1 MILGEVFERFV
12 QDSPVSVMTQA
23 LLENALPPSTVDT
36 LFEDVAERQYTRDLL
51 FSDVVNLMGTV
62 VCRIRPSINAA
73 YKKNAEALGVTR
85 KAVYKKI
92 DRVELGINAALVRH
106 TAGALGA
113 VMTAM
118 KGRGEPWLPGYRTRI
133 VDGSH
138 LPGTEH
144 RLKPLRTTRAGA
156 LPGQALVIFEP
167 ESGLVIDVVL
177 CEDGHAQER
186 SMTDALLAT
195 VRSGDLWIADR
206 NFCTTALLFGI
217 AARGGSFVIRQH
229 GSTLTWEAVG
239 ERAAKG
245 RCDTGEVFEQT
256 LRLTNDQGEILF
268 ARRISVDLDQ
278 PTRDGD
284 RTIHIVTNL
293 PEKDADAFTVATL
306 YRKRWTLETAFQE
319 LEAVLHGEINT
330 LGYPKAALFAF
341 CIALVSYNV
350 LSTIKAAVR
359 SVHGAAAA
367 EALSGSDLAEEIAG
381 THRGMMIAV
390 PKDEWVVFHDL
401 SPEQMGQFLQE
412 LARAIRLNEYRKQ
425 PRGPKKPRPRRQSG
439 AKIKHVA
446 TSKLLRNQKQ

>member
-36 LFEDVAERQYTRDLL
+36 LFENVAERQYTRELL

-73 YKKNAEALGVTR
+73 YKKNAEALGVTC

-92 DRVELGINAALVRH
+92 DRVELGISAALVRH

-118 KGRGEPWLPGYRTRI
+118 KDRGEPWLPGYRTRI

-144 RLKPLRTTRAGA
+144 RLQPLRTTRAGA
-156 LPGQALVIFEP
+156 LPGQAMVIFEP
-167 ESGLVIDVVL
+167 ESGLVLDVVL

-186 SMTDALLAT
+186 SMTDELLAT

-206 NFCTTALLFGI
+206 NFCTTAILFGI

-239 ERAAKG
+239 ERVAKG

-268 ARRISVDLDQ
+268 VRRITVELDQ

-293 PEKDADAFTVATL
+293 PEKDADALTVATL

-359 SVHGAAAA
+359 SVHGVAAA
-367 EALSGSDLAEEIAG
+367 EAISGSDLAEEIAG

-446 TSKLLRNQKQ
+446 TSKLLKNQKQ

>member
-1 MILGEVFERFV
+1 MILSEVFERFV
-12 QDSPVSVMTQA
+12 QESPVSVMTQA
-23 LLENALPPSTVDT
+23 VLENALPPSTVET

-85 KAVYKKI
+85 KAVSKKI
-92 DRVELGINAALVRH
+92 DRVELGISATLVRH
-106 TAGALGA
+106 TAGALGT

-118 KGRGEPWLPGYRTRI
+118 KGRGAPWLPGSRTRI

-144 RLKPLRTTRAGA
+144 RLQPLRTTRAGA
-156 LPGQALVIFEP
+156 LPGQAVVIFEP

-186 SMTDALLAT
+186 SMTDEFLAT

-206 NFCTTALLFGI
+206 NFCTTAILFGI

-229 GSTLTWEAVG
+229 GSTLIWEAVG
-239 ERAAKG
+239 ERVSKG

-256 LRLTNDQGEILF
+256 LRLTNDKGEILF
-268 ARRISVDLDQ
+268 VRRITVELDQ

-293 PEKDADAFTVATL
+293 PEKDVDALTVATL

-359 SVHGAAAA
+359 SVHGVAAA
-367 EALSGSDLAEEIAG
+367 EAISGSDLAEEIAG

-390 PKDEWVVFHDL
+390 PKDEWVVFHNL
-401 SPEQMGQFLQE
+401 SPEQRGQFLQKM
-412 LARAIRLNEYRKQ
+412 ARVIRLNEYRKQ
-425 PRGPKKPRPRRQSG
+425 PRGPKKPRPKRQSG

-446 TSKLLRNQKQ
+446 TSKLLKNQKQ

>member
-92 DRVELGINAALVRH
+92 DRVELGIDAALVRH

-144 RLKPLRTTRAGA
+144 RLKPLRTTRGGA

-284 RTIHIVTNL
+284 RTIHMVTNL

-359 SVHGAAAA
+359 SVHGVAAA
-367 EALSGSDLAEEIAG
+367 EAISGSDLAEEIAG

-446 TSKLLRNQKQ
+446 TSKLLKNQKQ

>member
-36 LFEDVAERQYTRDLL
+36 LFENVAERQYTRDLL

-73 YKKNAEALGVTR
+73 SKKNAEALGVTR
-85 KAVYKKI
+85 KAVSKKI
-92 DRVELGINAALVRH
+92 DRVELGISAALVRH

-118 KGRGEPWLPGYRTRI
+118 KGRGAPWLPGYHTRI

-144 RLKPLRTTRAGA
+144 RLQPLRTTRAGA
-156 LPGQALVIFEP
+156 LPGQAVVIFEP
-167 ESGLVIDVVL
+167 ESGLVLDVVL

-186 SMTDALLAT
+186 SMTDDFLAT

-206 NFCTTALLFGI
+206 NFCTTAILFGI

-239 ERAAKG
+239 ERVAKG

-256 LRLTNDQGEILF
+256 LRLT
-268 ARRISVDLDQ
+268 
-278 PTRDGD
+278 
-284 RTIHIVTNL
+284 
-293 PEKDADAFTVATL
+293 
-306 YRKRWTLETAFQE
+306 
-319 LEAVLHGEINT
+319 
-330 LGYPKAALFAF
+330 
-341 CIALVSYNV
+341 
-350 LSTIKAAVR
+350 
-359 SVHGAAAA
+359 
-367 EALSGSDLAEEIAG
+367 
-381 THRGMMIAV
+381 
-390 PKDEWVVFHDL
+390 
-401 SPEQMGQFLQE
+401 
-412 LARAIRLNEYRKQ
+412 
-425 PRGPKKPRPRRQSG
+425 
-439 AKIKHVA
+439 
-446 TSKLLRNQKQ
+446 